1 MWTLGPIAFAA
12 PWVLA
17 ALILLPALW
26 FLLRVT
32 PPAPRRMTFPALRLL
47 MGLQAREDVT
57 ARTPW
62 WLILLRLLILTLV
75 IIGLARP
82 LLNPVTGAAGGGPL
96 LLVIDDGWASA
107 ADWPDRRQ
115 AALDILARADRV
127 GRPVQLL
134 TTAPPANGDP
144 MTAGNLGAAAE
155 LRPVVQSLTPNPWPA
170 DHERA
175 LEVVRGLEYSG
186 GASVVWL
193 SNGLQTTASRALAE
207 TLQRLGNLTVL
218 TGESAP
224 VLLDRPERE
233 GSGLRLS
240 AAAPEAMPLS
250 ASSPFACW
258 TRGDAA
264 WRGPS

>member
-107 ADWPDRRQ
+107 ARLAGPSPGGAGHSCPRRPC
-115 AALDILARADRV
+115 RSS
-127 GRPVQLL
+127 
-134 TTAPPANGDP
+134 
-144 MTAGNLGAAAE
+144 GAASHH
-155 LRPVVQSLTPNPWPA
+155 RPASQRRPHDRWQPG
-170 DHERA
+170 
-175 LEVVRGLEYSG
+175 RGG
-186 GASVVWL
+186 GAS
-193 SNGLQTTASRALAE
+193 ARRAKPDTQSLAC
-207 TLQRLGNLTVL
+207 
-218 TGESAP
+218 
-224 VLLDRPERE
+224 RP
-233 GSGLRLS
+233 
-240 AAAPEAMPLS
+240 
-250 ASSPFACW
+250 
-258 TRGDAA
+258 
-264 WRGPS
+264 